1 MKFVIGKELEHSR
14 LLNTLMMGVSA
25 ALFFYLIFDVVLHG
39 FLIGSDL
46 PTISNTLYGNAEEFI
61 EPILLDTILLQVH
74 IDLFISLFTLM
85 MLSTMYIR
93 LFSEAKTT
101 KWLIHLM
108 FIIGLATPL
117 MLLVAYMGTR
127 FFVYV
132 WIFMLLAGHLLAIFF
147 ALRIMKRLFT
157 L

>member
-1 MKFVIGKELEHSR
+1 MKFVISKDLEHST
-14 LLNTLMMGVSA
+14 LLKTLMMGVSA
-25 ALFFYLIFDVVLHG
+25 ALFFYLLFDVVLHG
-39 FLIGSDL
+39 LLIGSDIL
-46 PTISNTLYGNAEEFI
+46 SISNTLYGNTEEFI
-61 EPILLDTILLQVH
+61 EPILLDTLLLQVH
-74 IDLFISLFTLM
+74 IDLFMTLFTLM
-85 MLSTMYIR
+85 ILSTIYIR